1 MMKRK
6 MSMARR
12 TVRMRRSRR
21 NSRTSKIM
29 ALMKKRRYMGKG
41 SKRATNRKRRRPERL
56 LGPTCTSRRCDLV

>member
-56 LGPTCTSRRCDLV
+56 